1 MNFAIKH
8 IVKIALLVT
17 LLVEDATAL

>member
-1 MNFAIKH
+1 MDFAIKH

-17 LLVEDATAL
+17 LLVEDAAAL